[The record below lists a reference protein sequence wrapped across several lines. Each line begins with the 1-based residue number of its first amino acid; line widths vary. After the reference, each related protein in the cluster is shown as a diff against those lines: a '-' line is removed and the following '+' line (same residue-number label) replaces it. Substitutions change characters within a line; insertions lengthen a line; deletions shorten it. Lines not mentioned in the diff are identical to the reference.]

1 MIEFFRAGGPLMWP
15 LLLLSVLSLAV
26 LVERFLV
33 FQASACPKFRETPE
47 EALKAFSSAKGYE
60 SFAEALKTGR
70 EAAVVSAGNAVV
82 ARLEARLSILS
93 VIARLSPLL
102 GLLGTVFG
110 MIETFSAVA
119 SAPGGVEMTALA
131 DGIWQALITTAAGL
145 SIAIPTILG
154 LSYFESRVDDV
165 AERLNRAGDL
175 ILDGDAA

>member
-26 LVERFLV
+26 LVERLFV
-33 FQASACPKFRETPE
+33 FQANACPKFRETPE
-47 EALKAFSSAKGYE
+47 EALKAFSSAQGYE

-70 EAAVVSAGNAVV
+70 ETAVVSAGNAVV

>member
-26 LVERFLV
+26 LVERLLV
-33 FQASACPKFRETPE
+33 FQSNACPKFRETPE
-47 EALKAFSSAKGYE
+47 EAIKAFSSAKGYE

-70 EAAVVSAGNAVV
+70 ETAVVSAGNAVV

>member
-33 FQASACPKFRETPE
+33 FQSNACPKFRETPE
-47 EALKAFSSAKGYE
+47 EALKAFSSAQGYE

-70 EAAVVSAGNAVV
+70 ETAVVSAGNAVV

-110 MIETFSAVA
+110 MIETFSTVA

>member
-33 FQASACPKFRETPE
+33 FQTNACPKFRETPE
-47 EALKAFSSAKGYE
+47 EALKAFSNAQGYE

-70 EAAVVSAGNAVV
+70 ETAVVSAGNAVV

-165 AERLNRAGDL
+165 TERLNRAGDL

>member
-47 EALKAFSSAKGYE
+47 EALKAFSCAKGYE

-110 MIETFSAVA
+110 MIDTFSAVA

-131 DGIWQALITTAAGL
+131 DGIWQALITTAGGAFHRHSDDPGPFL
-145 SIAIPTILG
+145 L
-154 LSYFESRVDDV
+154 RV
-165 AERLNRAGDL
+165 AR
-175 ILDGDAA
+175 

>member
-26 LVERFLV
+26 LVERLLV
-33 FQASACPKFRETPE
+33 FQANACPKFRETPE
-47 EALKAFSSAKGYE
+47 EALKAFSNAQGYE

-70 EAAVVSAGNAVV
+70 ETAVVSAGNAVV

>member
-33 FQASACPKFRETPE
+33 FQASTCPKFRETPE
-47 EALKAFSSAKGYE
+47 EALKAFSCAKGYE

-70 EAAVVSAGNAVV
+70 EAAVVSAANAVV

-110 MIETFSAVA
+110 MIDTFSAVA

-165 AERLNRAGDL
+165 TERLNRAGDL

>member
-26 LVERFLV
+26 LVERLLV
-33 FQASACPKFRETPE
+33 FQENACPKFRETPE
-47 EALKAFSSAKGYE
+47 EALKAFSSAQGYE

-70 EAAVVSAGNAVV
+70 ETAVVSAGNAVV

>member
-33 FQASACPKFRETPE
+33 FQSNACPKFRETPE
-47 EALKAFSSAKGYE
+47 EAIKVFSSAKGYE

-70 EAAVVSAGNAVV
+70 ETAVVSAGNAVV

-165 AERLNRAGDL
+165 AERLNRASDL

>member
-26 LVERFLV
+26 LVERLLV
-33 FQASACPKFRETPE
+33 FQSNACPKFRETPE
-47 EALKAFSSAKGYE
+47 EALKAFSSAQGYE

-70 EAAVVSAGNAVV
+70 ETAVVSAGNAVV